1 MFTDLKRDKVS
12 LFFIMELRGN
22 SEGGQHTGHRNM
34 MTVFLAYLLSIQLK
48 VKIIGKHHG
57 CGEKIQ

>member
-1 MFTDLKRDKVS
+1 
-12 LFFIMELRGN
+12 MELRGN

-48 VKIIGKHHG
+48 VKIGKHHG